1 MSSVRFQIVDEILN
15 LPKEQVEKNTPAKSS
30 FSRLVK
36 NSAHIKKLFSTSDA
50 LKKIRFNELN
60 LLKEIREFVDTNPDM
75 YEKISDP
82 SMFRRQIRAD
92 VMPRFIDNEF
102 IKTTQ
107 RSLLGEFLKSSN
119 HQKDQDALITALV
132 FLQSHID
139 LGVPCEDNPLWEI
152 VFNLSIKDG
161 IKFVDSLTTLIEGL
175 DTIRDK
181 EPDLISRDPV
191 ILGYAKE
198 VSQWNVY
205 WRQLIEHE
213 DIKPHETLISAMLR
227 GELAVEL
234 YFDEIIHVPLFLS
247 RLFKRRKMNET
258 SDLGNMGDDDRA
270 ALAKE
275 IFEQISA
282 ALELDFALLKPVLV
296 KRLEEAK
303 DKSDKNGNSDQ
314 SKAIADV
321 IHAVAKNPEAPGN
334 PFLLALVMTKL
345 SNQKYW
351 DNKRD
356 FLFFM
361 TVLKDPEKP
370 QNYHTYSR
378 ILDRLKC
385 FEASEGVL
393 KCAIELKED
402 DFWGYWG
409 LGNHYMKKNEL
420 DKSETQLNE
429 ALKIAQQLEIY
440 SKESYTR
447 ELFLIKEDILKLN
460 KKKIKEEAKTHQ
472 QIDLF

>member
-1 MSSVRFQIVDEILN
+1 VDEILN
-15 LPKEQVEKNTPAKSS
+15 TPKEPVEKNKPAKSS
-30 FSRLVK
+30 LSRLVK
-36 NSAHIKKLFSTSDA
+36 NSAHIKKLFSTSAA

-60 LLKEIREFVDTNPDM
+60 LLKEIREFVDANPDM
-75 YEKISDP
+75 YENISDP
-82 SMFRRQIRAD
+82 STFRRQIRAD
-92 VMPRFIDNEF
+92 VLPRFIDNEF
-102 IKTTQ
+102 IQTTQ
-107 RSLLGEFLKSSN
+107 RNLLGEFLKSTN

-132 FLQSHID
+132 FLQSHMD

-152 VFNLSIKDG
+152 IFNLSIKDG
-161 IKFVDSLTTLIEGL
+161 IKFVDSLTALIEGL

-181 EPDLISRDPV
+181 EPDLISRDPM
-191 ILGYAKE
+191 ILGYTKE
-198 VSQWNVY
+198 VSQWNIY
-205 WRQLIEHE
+205 WRQLIERENIKVHE
-213 DIKPHETLISAMLR
+213 SLISAMLR
-227 GELAVEL
+227 GELVIEL
-234 YFDEIIHVPLFLS
+234 YFDEIIHVPLFLF
-247 RLFKRRKMNET
+247 RLFKRKKMNEAA
-258 SDLGNMGDDDRA
+258 DLSNMVDDDRTVLAREVFEQINA
-270 ALAKE
+270 ALA
-275 IFEQISA
+275 
-282 ALELDFALLKPVLV
+282 LDFALLKPVLI
-296 KRLEEAK
+296 KRLEETRE
-303 DKSDKNGNSDQ
+303 KSDKNGNPDQ
-314 SKAIADV
+314 SKALTDV
-321 IHAVAKNPEAPGN
+321 IRALAKSPEAPGN

-370 QNYHTYSR
+370 QHYHTYSR

-385 FEASEGVL
+385 IDTSEGVL
-393 KCAIELKED
+393 KCAIEIKED

-409 LGNHYMKKNEL
+409 LGTHYLKQNEL

-440 SKESYTR
+440 SKKSFTR